1 MFISMDFDYILL
13 CMGVVLIIVEGLRYK
28 FGFEILVIFS
38 LYMYLY
44 FNCWIECYSFIE
56 KLVWIKCIVL
66 SLNKIFLGLLRIVE
80 YF

>member
-38 LYMYLY
+38 LYMY
-44 FNCWIECYSFIE
+44 FNCWIECQFYR
-56 KLVWIKCIVL
+56 KV
-66 SLNKIFLGLLRIVE
+66 SLDKMYNFKFK
-80 YF
+80 

>member
-44 FNCWIECYSFIE
+44 FNCWIECQFYRKVSLDKMYSF
-56 KLVWIKCIVL
+56 KFK
-66 SLNKIFLGLLRIVE
+66 
-80 YF
+80 

>member
-1 MFISMDFDYILL
+1 MKFRLNECKVIKNMFISMDFDYILL

-44 FNCWIECYSFIE
+44 FNCWIEC
-56 KLVWIKCIVL
+56 
-66 SLNKIFLGLLRIVE
+66 
-80 YF
+80 